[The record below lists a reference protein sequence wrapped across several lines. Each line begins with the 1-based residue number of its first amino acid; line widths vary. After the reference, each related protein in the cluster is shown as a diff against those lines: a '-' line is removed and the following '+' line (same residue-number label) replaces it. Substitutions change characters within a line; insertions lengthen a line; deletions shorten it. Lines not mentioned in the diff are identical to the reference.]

1 MGVLGLQ
8 TAEMLSDRV
17 FCSFD
22 MDGDLVI
29 NFHDFAEYIDI
40 LRHGSP
46 MEKALISFRMI
57 DIKRQGYFTDKDFK

>member
-1 MGVLGLQ
+1 
-8 TAEMLSDRV
+8 
-17 FCSFD
+17 

-29 NFHDFAEYIDI
+29 NFQDFAEYIDI

-57 DIKRQGYFTDKDFK
+57 DTKRLGYFTDRDFK